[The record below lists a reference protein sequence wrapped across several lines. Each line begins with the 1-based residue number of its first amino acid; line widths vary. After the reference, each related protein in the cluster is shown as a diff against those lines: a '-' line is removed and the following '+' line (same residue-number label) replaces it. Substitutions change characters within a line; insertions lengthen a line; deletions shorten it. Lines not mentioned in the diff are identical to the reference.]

1 MTFDFCRDN
10 LTSNIAPYD
19 GKWTFGAVFSEKAPI
34 PLFDAAKD
42 TGLFVKAI
50 LLNREKTLGKE
61 VLGATDY
68 YTPLR
73 MVEEFKK
80 AKPEAGKDLTFN
92 QLPVDVFKQILQGQ
106 GMPPVV
112 QDELLENMLFM

>member
-1 MTFDFCRDN
+1 MPCRDN
-10 LTSNIAPYD
+10 LTSNIAEKD
-19 GKWTFGAVFSEKAPI
+19 GKWTFNAVFSEKAPI
-34 PLFDAAKD
+34 PLFDTDKD

-73 MVEEFKK
+73 MIEEFKK
-80 AKPEAGKDLTFN
+80 AKPEAGKSLTFN
-92 QLPVDVFKQILQGQ
+92 QLPVDVFKQILGSQ
-106 GMPPVV
+106 GMPPLI
-112 QDELLENMLFM
+112 QEELVENMLFM